1 MWITGKARMCRFAFL
16 SIICMET
23 QAVHLYQ
30 PGCLPASF
38 HSCTLSPFLVD
49 PFSLLWLSQLRDY
62 RSRNPPVLLPRL
74 AYCFTGPLARTSGW
88 LIICTFSTSFS
99 KLREARCVV
108 SCFSRN
114 LVSLVIRWCQWPISS
129 LNGFLLG
136 LFLSRAIWSP
146 WNLAGMF
153 GLNIRW
159 SSSLEPI
166 RPLLGAKLHV
176 PAHLLGL

>member
-1 MWITGKARMCRFAFL
+1 MCWFAFL
-16 SIICMET
+16 SFIHMET
-23 QAVHLYQ
+23 QAVHLCQ
-30 PGCLPASF
+30 PGRLPASF
-38 HSCTLSPFLVD
+38 HSCPLSPFLVD
-49 PFSLLWLSQLRDY
+49 PFSLLWLSQLRKY
-62 RSRNPPVLLPRL
+62 CPRNPPALLPCL

-114 LVSLVIRWCQWPISS
+114 LVSLVIQWCQRPISS
-129 LNGFLLG
+129 FNVFLVG

-146 WNLAGMF
+146 WNLGGMF

-159 SSSLEPI
+159 NSSLEPI
-166 RPLLGAKLHV
+166 HPLVGAKLHCQLV
-176 PAHLLGL
+176 CWVCKVHHTQG